1 VTGCLKRAIH
11 GYEKA
16 KEDRMIVLGPILLI
30 LGWVLGIGILV
41 TIGIILLIIGV
52 VFLVLGQ
59 MGRAVGGRKY
69 WF

>member
-1 VTGCLKRAIH
+1 
-11 GYEKA
+11 
-16 KEDRMIVLGPILLI
+16 MLI

-59 MGRAVGGRKY
+59 MGRGVGGRKY
-69 WF
+69 WY